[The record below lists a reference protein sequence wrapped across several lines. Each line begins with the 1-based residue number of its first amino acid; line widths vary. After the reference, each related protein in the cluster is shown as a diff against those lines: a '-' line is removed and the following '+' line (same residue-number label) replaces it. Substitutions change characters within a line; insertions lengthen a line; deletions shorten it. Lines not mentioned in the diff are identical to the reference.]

1 MVSAEVVQH
10 HDLTGPEGGDQDLTD
25 EGQEG
30 ELVGGPLEHQS
41 RPHPGRADGS
51 DPPAGVVGRDTRPR
65 APVPGR
71 ITAMKVLVT
80 GGAGYIGSTIASAL
94 LDTGHTPVLLDS
106 LVTGP
111 EIFTRGRIF
120 YKGDVAD
127 RELVER
133 IFKEHPDIH
142 ATIHCAALIVVPE
155 SVAQPYRYYH
165 ENVVKSLELFKYL
178 GELGYPRVVFSSSA
192 SIYDAVPGFRVT
204 EESPLKPSSPYARSK
219 YMMEMVLE
227 DLSRATRLRGI
238 ALRYFNPIGA
248 DPRMR
253 SGIHAKEPSHVLG
266 KLVDTALGK
275 IPEFQITGVDWPT
288 RDGSGIRDY
297 IHVWDLAMAH
307 VKAVEQFDR
316 AMAQTGQTYAVIN
329 LGSGNGVTV
338 KELVAAFE
346 RVYGRTVNK
355 REVPP
360 RPGDVAGAYAN
371 ADRALELLGWK
382 AEHSVEDGIRS
393 ALEWGSK
400 RREILGYA

>member
-1 MVSAEVVQH
+1 
-10 HDLTGPEGGDQDLTD
+10 
-25 EGQEG
+25 
-30 ELVGGPLEHQS
+30 
-41 RPHPGRADGS
+41 
-51 DPPAGVVGRDTRPR
+51 
-65 APVPGR
+65 
-71 ITAMKVLVT
+71 MKVLIT
-80 GGAGYIGSTIASAL
+80 GGAGYIGSTIASTL

-111 EIFTRGRIF
+111 AAFTRGRIF
-120 YKGDVAD
+120 YKGDIAD
-127 RELVER
+127 QELLKH
-133 IFKEHPDIH
+133 IFKEHPDIVC
-142 ATIHCAALIVVPE
+142 TIHCAALIVVPE

-165 ENVVKSLELFKYL
+165 ENVVGSLELFKYL
-178 GELGYPRVVFSSSA
+178 SQLGYPRVVFSSSA
-192 SIYDAVPGFRVT
+192 SIYDAVPGFKVT
-204 EESPLKPSSPYARSK
+204 EESPLKPSSPYARTK

-227 DLSRATRLRGI
+227 DLSRATNLRGI

-248 DPRMR
+248 DPQMR

-275 IPEFQITGVDWPT
+275 LPEFQITGVDWPT

-307 VKAVEQFDR
+307 VKAVEQFDGV
-316 AMAQTGQTYAVIN
+316 MGKVGDTYAVIN
-329 LGSGNGVTV
+329 LGTGNGVTV

-346 RVYGRTVNK
+346 RVYGQTINK
-355 REVPP
+355 REAPP

-382 AEHSVEDGIRS
+382 AEHSIDQGIQS

-400 RREILGYA
+400 RKEILGYV